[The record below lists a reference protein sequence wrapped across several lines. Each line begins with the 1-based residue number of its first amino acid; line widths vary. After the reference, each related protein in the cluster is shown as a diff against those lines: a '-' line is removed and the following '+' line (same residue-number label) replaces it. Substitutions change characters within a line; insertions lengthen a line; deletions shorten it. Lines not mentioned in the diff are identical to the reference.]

1 MYFIIEG
8 NAVVLVPNDEE
19 KVFVMLKKTDYF
31 GEIAIITGKS

>member
-19 KVFVMLKKTDYF
+19 KVLAILKKTDYF
-31 GEIAIITGKS
+31 GEMAIITGKA